1 MNSLYQQLNQ
11 SKTSNLITMLKESR
25 NPQQLLYN
33 LTSSNPQVSAVMKE
47 VQANG
52 GDAKGLFYR
61 KAKEMGVEPNSI
73 LNKLK

>member
-11 SKTSNLITMLKESR
+11 SKTSNLITMLKESH

-33 LTSSNPQVSAVMKE
+33 LMSSNPQVSAVMKE

>member
-33 LTSSNPQVSAVMKE
+33 LMSSNPQVSAVMKE